1 MILFVNVK
9 NLVFS
14 HRPLYVHCTSTVRP
28 LYVHCTS
35 TAHTA
40 NDGDDGADE
49 VVDGA
54 EVCYDDEQ
62 ERDNEDETRSQQTP
76 EMVSLSR
83 TKSGVS
89 LLARRRLRP
98 PRVPW
103 GPGKRSADY
112 DDDQLPDVRNADQ
125 HDVGDD

>member
-1 MILFVNVK
+1 MNFK

-62 ERDNEDETRSQQTP
+62 ERDNEDDAIDDA
-76 EMVSLSR
+76 
-83 TKSGVS
+83 GHDFD
-89 LLARRRLRP
+89 AHD
-98 PRVPW
+98 
-103 GPGKRSADY
+103 GIH
-112 DDDQLPDVRNADQ
+112 DDQDAREHPRQPMRN
-125 HDVGDD
+125 